1 MSALKRIDMAELE
14 EIMEAL
20 RRERSLKRQLAKDP
34 YLHLRPHAAEILAA
48 VSIKK
53 KTSKS
58 LLQEFCL
65 TELALDVSSHTL
77 YRFVVHELGYWPPSR
92 KESEHG

>member
-20 RRERSLKRQLAKDP
+20 RRKRSLKRQLTKDP
-34 YLHLRPHAAEILAA
+34 YLHLRPHAAAILAA
-48 VSIKK
+48 ASGK

-58 LLQEFCL
+58 LLQDFCL
-65 TELALDVSSHTL
+65 TELGLDVSRDTL
-77 YRFVVHELGYWPPSR
+77 YRFVIREIGYWPHDGEER
-92 KESEHG
+92 DHG